1 MEIKDCELVV
11 TNIKISV
18 KLPIQVCLESVEERC
33 KRLGESTIIYC
44 SRKKEN
50 ILTIRYNNFTYVLF
64 KRSSKTPSAPQ
75 HCNIT
80 KLKTDEDILKAIE
93 LLFFIVDKPP
103 AFLDYKIDNYS
114 CCGNIFRAVD
124 IERFYIQEQNIA
136 CSYNE
141 ENFPAVTVY
150 CPQDLTSSGSLN
162 QCSHI
167 YRSGRL
173 VIVGGKSLNDVRKF
187 FSYIIEILTPYLK

>member
-1 MEIKDCELVV
+1 MKIKDCELVV

-18 KLPIQVCLESVEERC
+18 KLPNTVCLESVEERC
-33 KRLGESTIIYC
+33 KQLSTSTIIYC
-44 SRKKEN
+44 SRKKKN
-50 ILTIRYNNFTYVLF
+50 ILTIRYNNFTYILF
-64 KRSSKTPSAPQ
+64 KRSSKISSNLQ

-80 KLKTDEDILKAIE
+80 KLKTEEDILKAID
-93 LLFFIVDKPP
+93 LLFFIINQPQT
-103 AFLDYKIDNYS
+103 FLDYTIDNFS
-114 CCGNIFRAVD
+114 CCGNIFRPID
-124 IERFYIQEQNIA
+124 IERFYTQEHDIP

-150 CPQDLTSSGSLN
+150 CPSYLTLSSSFN

-173 VIVGGKSLNDVRKF
+173 VLVGGKSLPDVKEF
-187 FSYIIEILTPYLK
+187 FSYIIEILTPYFK